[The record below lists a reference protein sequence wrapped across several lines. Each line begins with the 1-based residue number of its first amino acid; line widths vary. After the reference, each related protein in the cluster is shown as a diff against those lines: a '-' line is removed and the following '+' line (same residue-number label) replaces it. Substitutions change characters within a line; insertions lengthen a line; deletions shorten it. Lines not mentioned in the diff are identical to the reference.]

1 MDDESEEKTSTQK
14 VEWNDK
20 LEKAAQGIGQ
30 AAQAYKHM
38 HIWQAQRATKR
49 HKYLMGSG
57 IIVGPLAS
65 VLQSIALALNM
76 ENDPIFSVIVI
87 VLGFLSGIIIATV
100 KFGKYDEVSN
110 ANKSAAAR
118 YTSIEGNVRRQLGLY
133 RRDRMPSIAYMD
145 WLETK
150 YEELLL
156 SAPLLSAGIFNKYT
170 KHAKTKGL
178 PVPEQYDQLIS
189 INNVSRPLTDRS
201 EIRVRIMDEDEEQE
215 KTVLNPVLKPE
226 LKPVSRSVTRSTST
240 LKRSA
245 VMARIPEMNCASD
258 KMLEY
263 EMHRLMGLR

>member
-1 MDDESEEKTSTQK
+1 MDDSEEKAIPTEEK
-14 VEWNDK
+14 KGEWNEP
-20 LEKAAQGIGQ
+20 LEKVAQGIGQ

-38 HIWQAQRATKR
+38 HIWQAQRATNR

-76 ENDPIFSVIVI
+76 ENDPVFSVLVI
-87 VLGFLSGIIIATV
+87 VLGFLSGILIATV

-118 YTSIEGNVRRQLGLY
+118 YTSIEANVRRQLGLY
-133 RRDRMPSIAYMD
+133 RSDRIPSIAYMD

-150 YEELLL
+150 YEELLI
-156 SAPLLSAGIFNKYT
+156 SAPLLSAGIFKKYSE
-170 KHAKTKGL
+170 HAKTKGL

-189 INNVSRPLTDRS
+189 ITKEDEKNRAQELVEHR
-201 EIRVRIMDEDEEQE
+201 EIRVSVVDD
-215 KTVLNPVLKPE
+215 KPAPTP
-226 LKPVSRSVTRSTST
+226 LQRSTST

-245 VMARIPEMNCASD
+245 VMAKIPEINCASD

-263 EMHRLMGLR
+263 EMKRLMGLR

>member
-1 MDDESEEKTSTQK
+1 MIDDETEEKTKK

-20 LEKAAQGIGQ
+20 LEQAAQSIGQ

-49 HKYLMGSG
+49 HKYLMGLG

-65 VLQSIALALNM
+65 VLQSIALALSL
-76 ENDPIFSVIVI
+76 ENEPEFSVLVI
-87 VLGFLSGIIIATV
+87 VLGFLSGIIVATV

-118 YTSIEGNVRRQLGLY
+118 YTSIEANVRRQLGLY
-133 RRDRMPSIAYMD
+133 RSDRMPSIAYMD

-156 SAPLLSAGIFNKYT
+156 SAPLLSAGIFTKYSE
-170 KHAKTKGL
+170 HARSKGL

-189 INNVSRPLTDRS
+189 INKEDERTRVRELSEHTEIIIENDDDKVSEKPKSLSITRS
-201 EIRVRIMDEDEEQE
+201 E
-215 KTVLNPVLKPE
+215 
-226 LKPVSRSVTRSTST
+226 ST
-240 LKRSA
+240 LKRTGA
-245 VMARIPEMNCASD
+245 MAKIPEINFASD

-263 EMHRLMGLR
+263 EMNRLMGLR